1 MPQRGFLEDSSIWL
15 QRWSKKKK
23 KKTMKLIGNLGNRT
37 PRRASRH
44 QVAGNG
50 GGLTT
55 RLSAATPDAFNYSH
69 LRATLRNPPRQ
80 TAPQWRERR
89 RVREMKGFHPR

>member
-44 QVAGNG
+44 QVAGKG
-50 GGLTT
+50 GG
-55 RLSAATPDAFNYSH
+55 A
-69 LRATLRNPPRQ
+69 
-80 TAPQWRERR
+80 
-89 RVREMKGFHPR
+89 